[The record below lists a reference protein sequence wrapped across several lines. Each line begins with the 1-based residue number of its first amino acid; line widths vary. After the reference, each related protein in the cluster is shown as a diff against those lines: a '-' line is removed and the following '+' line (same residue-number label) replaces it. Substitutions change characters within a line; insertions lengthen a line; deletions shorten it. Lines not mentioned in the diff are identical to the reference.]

1 MHDKIVG
8 VLHEL
13 EIQRDFKVL
22 FAAESGSR
30 AWGFASPDSDYDIRA
45 IYVKPEAWYWSLNT
59 KQSDTID
66 VMLPGDLDVSG
77 WELRK
82 TLRLFAGCNPSLNEW
97 LGSPI
102 VYYADS
108 KFTEE
113 LRSLIPVYFNPI
125 RTVYHY
131 LALSAKALDDRQ
143 QDGTIAVKKLFYA
156 LRGLLA
162 AMWTA
167 KMRTMPPTPFVE
179 LLKPEYVPAE
189 ILNEIARLQEIKAQA
204 NEKSRIPFPE
214 ILSDFFTMEREK
226 ILYNIS
232 GLSSGRA
239 SWKPLDT
246 LFYETVREFSES
258 RSDR

>member
-1 MHDKIVG
+1 MHYRIVE

-45 IYVKPEAWYWSLNT
+45 IYVKPEAWYWSLNV
-59 KQSDTID
+59 KQPDTFNA
-66 VMLPGDLDVSG
+66 MLPGELDVSA

-97 LGSPI
+97 FDSPI
-102 VYYADS
+102 IYYADS

-113 LRSLIPVYFNPI
+113 LRNLIPVYFNPV
-125 RTVYHY
+125 RTVHHY

-162 AMWTA
+162 AMWTV
-167 KMRTMPPTPFVE
+167 KTQTMPPTPFVE

-189 ILNEIARLQEIKAQA
+189 ILSEIARLQEIKARVD
-204 NEKSRIPFPE
+204 EKSRIPFPE
-214 ILSDFFTMEREK
+214 ILSDFFTQEREK
-226 ILYNIS
+226 ILHDIS
-232 GLSSGRA
+232 GLSTGQA
-239 SWKPLDT
+239 SWQALNS
-246 LFYETVREFSES
+246 LFYETVRRFSTLQ
-258 RSDR
+258 

>member
-13 EIQRDFKVL
+13 ERQQDFKVL

-30 AWGFASPDSDYDIRA
+30 AWGFASPDSDYDVRM
-45 IYVKPEAWYWSLNT
+45 IYVKPEAWYWSL
-59 KQSDTID
+59 DAR
-66 VMLPGDLDVSG
+66 

-102 VYYADS
+102 IYYADP
-108 KFTEE
+108 KFADEM
-113 LRSLIPVYFNPI
+113 RSLIPVYFNPV
-125 RTVYHY
+125 RTVHHY
-131 LALSAKALDDRQ
+131 LALSAKALEDRQ

-167 KMRTMPPTPFVE
+167 ETQTNTVCRAVE
-179 LLKPEYVPAE
+179 AGICVCR
-189 ILNEIARLQEIKAQA
+189 NFR
-204 NEKSRIPFPE
+204 
-214 ILSDFFTMEREK
+214 
-226 ILYNIS
+226 
-232 GLSSGRA
+232 
-239 SWKPLDT
+239 
-246 LFYETVREFSES
+246 
-258 RSDR
+258 

>member
-1 MHDKIVG
+1 MRDKIIG

-13 EIQRDFKVL
+13 EIQQDFKVL

-30 AWGFASPDSDYDIRA
+30 AWGFASPDSDYDVRV
-45 IYVKPEAWYWSLNT
+45 IYIKPEAWYWSLNA
-59 KQSDTID
+59 KLPDTFND
-66 VMLPGDLDVSG
+66 MLPGDLDVSA

-102 VYYADS
+102 IYYADP
-108 KFTEE
+108 KFAEE
-113 LRSLIPVYFNPI
+113 LRSLIPVYFNPV
-125 RTVYHY
+125 RTVHHY
-131 LALSAKALDDRQ
+131 LALSAKALEDRQ

-167 KMRTMPPTPFVE
+167 ETQTMPPTPFVE

-189 ILNEIARLQEIKAQA
+189 ILSEIARLQEIKARA
-204 NEKSRIPFPE
+204 DEKSRIPFPE
-214 ILSDFFTMEREK
+214 ILSDFFTLEREK
-226 ILYNIS
+226 ILHDTS
-232 GLSSGRA
+232 GLSTGQA
-239 SWKPLDT
+239 SWQPLNS
-246 LFYETVREFSES
+246 LFYETVRRFSTLQW
-258 RSDR
+258 

>member
-1 MHDKIVG
+1 MRDKIIG

-13 EIQRDFKVL
+13 EIQQDFKVL

-30 AWGFASPDSDYDIRA
+30 AWGFAFPDSDYDVRV
-45 IYVKPEAWYWSLNT
+45 IYVKPEAWYWSLNA
-59 KQSDTID
+59 KLPDTFND
-66 VMLPGDLDVSG
+66 MLPGDLDVSA

-102 VYYADS
+102 IYYADS

-113 LRSLIPVYFNPI
+113 LRNLIPDYFNPV
-125 RTVYHY
+125 RTVHHY
-131 LALSAKALDDRQ
+131 LALSAKALENRQ

-162 AMWTA
+162 AMWTV
-167 KMRTMPPTPFVE
+167 KTQTMPPTPFVE

-189 ILNEIARLQEIKAQA
+189 ILNEIARLQEIKARA
-204 NEKSRIPFPE
+204 DEKSRIPFPE
-214 ILSDFFTMEREK
+214 ILSDFFTLEREK
-226 ILYNIS
+226 ILHDTS
-232 GLSSGRA
+232 GLSTGQA
-239 SWKPLDT
+239 SWQP
-246 LFYETVREFSES
+246 
-258 RSDR
+258 

>member
-13 EIQRDFKVL
+13 ERQQDFKVL

-30 AWGFASPDSDYDIRA
+30 AWGFASPDSDYDVRM
-45 IYVKPEAWYWSLNT
+45 IYVKPEAWYWSLDAR
-59 KQSDTID
+59 QPDTFNA
-66 VMLPGDLDVSG
+66 MLPGELDVSA

-102 VYYADS
+102 IYYADP
-108 KFTEE
+108 KFADEM
-113 LRSLIPVYFNPI
+113 RSLIPVYFNPV
-125 RTVYHY
+125 RTVHHY
-131 LALSAKALDDRQ
+131 LALSAKALEDRQ

-167 KMRTMPPTPFVE
+167 ETQTMPPTPFVD
-179 LLKPEYVPAE
+179 LLKPEYVSAE
-189 ILNEIARLQEIKAQA
+189 IVDEISRLQGTKARSD
-204 NEKSRIPFPE
+204 EKCRIPLSE
-214 ILSDFFTMEREK
+214 ILSDFIARGKAK
-226 ILYNIS
+226 ILHDIS
-232 GLSSGRA
+232 GLSAGQA
-239 SWKPLDT
+239 SWEPLNS
-246 LFYETVREFSES
+246 LFYETAKRFSTLQW
-258 RSDR
+258 

>member
-1 MHDKIVG
+1 MYDKIVG

-13 EIQRDFKVL
+13 ERQQDFKVL

-30 AWGFASPDSDYDIRA
+30 AWGFASPDSDYDVRV
-45 IYVKPEAWYWSLNT
+45 IYVKPEAWYWSLNV
-59 KQSDTID
+59 KQPDTFNA
-66 VMLPGDLDVSG
+66 MLPGELDVSA

-97 LGSPI
+97 FDSPI
-102 VYYADS
+102 IYYADS

-113 LRSLIPVYFNPI
+113 LRNLIPVYFNPV
-125 RTVYHY
+125 RTVHHY

-162 AMWTA
+162 AMRTV
-167 KMRTMPPTPFVE
+167 KTQTMPPTPFVG

-189 ILNEIARLQEIKAQA
+189 ILSEITRLQEIKARA
-204 NEKSRIPFPE
+204 DEKSRIPFPE
-214 ILSDFFTMEREK
+214 ILSDFFALEREK
-226 ILYNIS
+226 ILHDIS
-232 GLSSGRA
+232 GLSVGQA
-239 SWKPLDT
+239 SWQPLNS
-246 LFYETVREFSES
+246 LFYETVKRFATLQ
-258 RSDR
+258 